1 MDLDEQLELAHL
13 LLQERKCRVC
23 GQEKNLID
31 GYYRTRK
38 NVRLASSYSYE
49 CKECTVKRVCEN
61 NRRNKLKKN
70 IIKKMKQF
78 KVRDFSPQDYNPD
91 LLRKPTENLQ
101 QLMERF
107 TKRLKHVNSED
118 KERISYLQGC
128 IDTVDYLMTG
138 KLPNDGNHNGMKNH
152 RPRHSRLDALD

>member
-1 MDLDEQLELAHL
+1 MDLDDQLQLAHL

-23 GQEKNLID
+23 GETKNIID

-49 CKECTVKRVCEN
+49 CKECTVKRVCAN

-70 IIKKMKQF
+70 RIKKMKQ
-78 KVRDFSPQDYNPD
+78 
-91 LLRKPTENLQ
+91 TENLQ

-107 TKRLKHVNSED
+107 TKRLKQVNPDD
-118 KERISYLQGC
+118 KERVSYLKGC
-128 IDTVDYLMTG
+128 IDTVDYLATG
-138 KLPNDGNHNGMKNH
+138 KLPNDGNHDGMKNH
-152 RPRHSRLDALD
+152 RPRHSDLDALD

>member
-13 LLQERKCRVC
+13 LLQDRKCRVC

-61 NRRNKLKKN
+61 NRRNRLKKN
-70 IIKKMKQF
+70 RIKKMKQ
-78 KVRDFSPQDYNPD
+78 
-91 LLRKPTENLQ
+91 TENLQ

-107 TKRLKHVNSED
+107 TKRLKQVDPDD
-118 KERISYLQGC
+118 KERVSYLKGC
-128 IDTVDYLMTG
+128 IDTVEYLATG
-138 KLPNDGNHNGMKNH
+138 KLPNDGNHDGMKNH
-152 RPRHSRLDALD
+152 RPRHSQLDALD

>member
-13 LLQERKCRVC
+13 LLQDRKCRVC

-38 NVRLASSYSYE
+38 NVRLASSYSFE

-61 NRRNKLKKN
+61 NRRNRLKKN
-70 IIKKMKQF
+70 RIKKMKQ
-78 KVRDFSPQDYNPD
+78 
-91 LLRKPTENLQ
+91 TENLQ

-107 TKRLKHVNSED
+107 TKRLNQTNPDD
-118 KERISYLQGC
+118 KERVSYLKGC
-128 IDTVDYLMTG
+128 IDTVDYLATG
-138 KLPNDGNHNGMKNH
+138 KLPNDGNHDGMKNH
-152 RPRHSRLDALD
+152 RPRHSQLDALD

>member
-13 LLQERKCRVC
+13 LLQDRKCRVC

-61 NRRNKLKKN
+61 NRRNRLKKN
-70 IIKKMKQF
+70 RIKKMKH
-78 KVRDFSPQDYNPD
+78 
-91 LLRKPTENLQ
+91 TENLQ

-107 TKRLKHVNSED
+107 TKRLKQVDPDD
-118 KERISYLQGC
+118 KERVSYLKGC
-128 IDTVDYLMTG
+128 IDTVDYLATG
-138 KLPNDGNHNGMKNH
+138 KLPNDGNHDGMKNH
-152 RPRHSRLDALD
+152 RPRHSQLDALD

>member
-61 NRRNKLKKN
+61 NRRNRLKKN
-70 IIKKMKQF
+70 RIKKMKQ
-78 KVRDFSPQDYNPD
+78 
-91 LLRKPTENLQ
+91 TENLQ

-107 TKRLKHVNSED
+107 TKRLKQVDPDD
-118 KERISYLQGC
+118 KERVSYLKGC
-128 IDTVDYLMTG
+128 KDTVDYLATG
-138 KLPNDGNHNGMKNH
+138 KLPNDGNHDGMKNH
-152 RPRHSRLDALD
+152 RPRHSQLDALD

>member
-1 MDLDEQLELAHL
+1 MDLDDQLQLAHL

-23 GQEKNLID
+23 GEEKNLID

-61 NRRNKLKKN
+61 NRRNRLKKN
-70 IIKKMKQF
+70 RIKKMKQ
-78 KVRDFSPQDYNPD
+78 
-91 LLRKPTENLQ
+91 TENLQ

-107 TKRLKHVNSED
+107 TKRLNHTNPDD
-118 KERISYLQGC
+118 KERVSYLKGC
-128 IDTVDYLMTG
+128 IDTVDYLATG
-138 KLPNDGNHNGMKNH
+138 KLPNDGNHDGMKNH
-152 RPRHSRLDALD
+152 RPRHSDLDALD

>member
-61 NRRNKLKKN
+61 NRRNRLKKN
-70 IIKKMKQF
+70 RIKKMKQ
-78 KVRDFSPQDYNPD
+78 
-91 LLRKPTENLQ
+91 TENLQ

-107 TKRLKHVNSED
+107 TKRLNQTNPDD
-118 KERISYLQGC
+118 KERVSYLKGC
-128 IDTVDYLMTG
+128 IDTVDYLATG
-138 KLPNDGNHNGMKNH
+138 KLPNDGNHLSLIH
-152 RPRHSRLDALD
+152 I

>member
-1 MDLDEQLELAHL
+1 MDLDDQLQLAHL

-23 GQEKNLID
+23 GETKNLID

-49 CKECTVKRVCEN
+49 CKECTVKRVCAN

-70 IIKKMKQF
+70 RIKKMKQ
-78 KVRDFSPQDYNPD
+78 
-91 LLRKPTENLQ
+91 TENLQ

-107 TKRLKHVNSED
+107 TKRLNQTNPDD
-118 KERISYLQGC
+118 KERVSYLKGC
-128 IDTVDYLMTG
+128 IDTVDYLATG
-138 KLPNDGNHNGMKNH
+138 KLPNDGNHDGMKNH
-152 RPRHSRLDALD
+152 RPRHSDLDALD

>member
-61 NRRNKLKKN
+61 NRRNRLKKN
-70 IIKKMKQF
+70 RIKKMKQ
-78 KVRDFSPQDYNPD
+78 
-91 LLRKPTENLQ
+91 TENLQ

-107 TKRLKHVNSED
+107 TKRLKQVDPND
-118 KERISYLQGC
+118 KERLSYLKGC
-128 IDTVDYLMTG
+128 IDTVDYLATG
-138 KLPNDGNHNGMKNH
+138 KLPNDGNHDGMKNH
-152 RPRHSRLDALD
+152 RPSHSQLDALD

>member
-13 LLQERKCRVC
+13 LLQDRKCRVC

-61 NRRNKLKKN
+61 NRRNRLKKN
-70 IIKKMKQF
+70 RIKKMKQ
-78 KVRDFSPQDYNPD
+78 
-91 LLRKPTENLQ
+91 TENLQ

-107 TKRLKHVNSED
+107 TKRLKQVNPDD
-118 KERISYLQGC
+118 KERVSYLKGC
-128 IDTVDYLMTG
+128 IDTVDYLVTG
-138 KLPNDGNHNGMKNH
+138 KLPNDGNHDGMKNH
-152 RPRHSRLDALD
+152 RPRHSQLDALD

>member
-1 MDLDEQLELAHL
+1 MDLDDQLQLAHL

-61 NRRNKLKKN
+61 NRRNRLKKN
-70 IIKKMKQF
+70 RIKKMKQ
-78 KVRDFSPQDYNPD
+78 
-91 LLRKPTENLQ
+91 TENLQ

-107 TKRLKHVNSED
+107 TKRLKQIDPDD
-118 KERISYLQGC
+118 KERVSYLKGC
-128 IDTVDYLMTG
+128 IDTVDYLATG
-138 KLPNDGNHNGMKNH
+138 KLPNDGYHDGMKNH
-152 RPRHSRLDALD
+152 RPRHSQLDALD

>member
-61 NRRNKLKKN
+61 NRRNRLKKN
-70 IIKKMKQF
+70 RIKKMKE
-78 KVRDFSPQDYNPD
+78 
-91 LLRKPTENLQ
+91 TENLQ

-107 TKRLKHVNSED
+107 TKRLKQVDPDD
-118 KERISYLQGC
+118 KERVSYLKGC
-128 IDTVDYLMTG
+128 IDTVDYLATG
-138 KLPNDGNHNGMKNH
+138 KLPNDGNHDGMKNH
-152 RPRHSRLDALD
+152 RPRHSDLDALD

>member
-1 MDLDEQLELAHL
+1 MDLDDQLQLAHL

-61 NRRNKLKKN
+61 NRRNRLKKN
-70 IIKKMKQF
+70 RIKKMKQ
-78 KVRDFSPQDYNPD
+78 
-91 LLRKPTENLQ
+91 TENLQ

-107 TKRLKHVNSED
+107 AKRLNQTNPDD
-118 KERISYLQGC
+118 KERVSYLKGC
-128 IDTVDYLMTG
+128 IDTVDYLATG
-138 KLPNDGNHNGMKNH
+138 KLPNDGNHDGMKNH
-152 RPRHSRLDALD
+152 RPRHSQLDALD

>member
-61 NRRNKLKKN
+61 NRRNRLKKN
-70 IIKKMKQF
+70 RIKKMKQ
-78 KVRDFSPQDYNPD
+78 
-91 LLRKPTENLQ
+91 TENLQ

-107 TKRLKHVNSED
+107 TKRLKQVNPDD
-118 KERISYLQGC
+118 KERASYLKGC
-128 IDTVDYLMTG
+128 IDTVDYLATG
-138 KLPNDGNHNGMKNH
+138 KLPNDGNHDGMKNH
-152 RPRHSRLDALD
+152 RPRHSQLDALD

>member
-61 NRRNKLKKN
+61 NRRNRLKKN
-70 IIKKMKQF
+70 RIKKMKQ
-78 KVRDFSPQDYNPD
+78 
-91 LLRKPTENLQ
+91 TENLQ
-101 QLMERF
+101 QLMEIF
-107 TKRLKHVNSED
+107 TKRLKQVDPDD
-118 KERISYLQGC
+118 KERVSYLKGC
-128 IDTVDYLMTG
+128 IDTVDYLATG
-138 KLPNDGNHNGMKNH
+138 KLPNDGNHDGMKNH
-152 RPRHSRLDALD
+152 RPRHSQLYALD

>member
-1 MDLDEQLELAHL
+1 MNLDDQLQLAHL

-23 GQEKNLID
+23 GETKNLID

-61 NRRNKLKKN
+61 NRRNRLKKN
-70 IIKKMKQF
+70 RIKKMKQ
-78 KVRDFSPQDYNPD
+78 
-91 LLRKPTENLQ
+91 TENLQ

-107 TKRLKHVNSED
+107 TKRLKQVNPDD
-118 KERISYLQGC
+118 KETVSYLKGC
-128 IDTVDYLMTG
+128 IDTVDYLATG
-138 KLPNDGNHNGMKNH
+138 KLPNDGNHDGMKNH
-152 RPRHSRLDALD
+152 RPRHSDLDALD

>member
-23 GQEKNLID
+23 GQEKNLIN

-61 NRRNKLKKN
+61 NRRNRLKKN
-70 IIKKMKQF
+70 RIKKMKQ
-78 KVRDFSPQDYNPD
+78 
-91 LLRKPTENLQ
+91 TENLQ

-107 TKRLKHVNSED
+107 TKRLKQVDPDD
-118 KERISYLQGC
+118 KERVSYLKGC
-128 IDTVDYLMTG
+128 IDTVDYLATG
-138 KLPNDGNHNGMKNH
+138 KLPNDGNHDGMKNH
-152 RPRHSRLDALD
+152 RPRHSQLDALD

>member
-1 MDLDEQLELAHL
+1 MDLDDQLQLAHL

-49 CKECTVKRVCEN
+49 CKECTVKRVCGN

-70 IIKKMKQF
+70 RIKKMKQ
-78 KVRDFSPQDYNPD
+78 
-91 LLRKPTENLQ
+91 TENLQ

-107 TKRLKHVNSED
+107 TKRLKQVDPDD
-118 KERISYLQGC
+118 KERVSYLKGC
-128 IDTVDYLMTG
+128 IDTVDYLATG
-138 KLPNDGNHNGMKNH
+138 KLPNDGNHDGMKNH
-152 RPRHSRLDALD
+152 RPRHSDLDALD

>member
-1 MDLDEQLELAHL
+1 MDLDDQLQLAHL

-23 GQEKNLID
+23 GEEKNLID

-49 CKECTVKRVCEN
+49 CKECTVKRVCAN

-70 IIKKMKQF
+70 RIKKMKQ
-78 KVRDFSPQDYNPD
+78 
-91 LLRKPTENLQ
+91 TENLQ

-107 TKRLKHVNSED
+107 TKRLKQVNPDD
-118 KERISYLQGC
+118 KETVSYLKGC
-128 IDTVDYLMTG
+128 IDTVDYLATG
-138 KLPNDGNHNGMKNH
+138 KLPNDGNHDGMKNH
-152 RPRHSRLDALD
+152 KPRHSDLDALD

>member
-13 LLQERKCRVC
+13 LLQDRKCRVC

-61 NRRNKLKKN
+61 NRRNRLKKN
-70 IIKKMKQF
+70 RIKKMKQ
-78 KVRDFSPQDYNPD
+78 
-91 LLRKPTENLQ
+91 TENLQ

-107 TKRLKHVNSED
+107 TKRLNQANPDD
-118 KERISYLQGC
+118 KERVSYLKGC
-128 IDTVDYLMTG
+128 IDTVDYLATG
-138 KLPNDGNHNGMKNH
+138 KLPNDGNHDGMKNH
-152 RPRHSRLDALD
+152 RPRHSQLDALD

>member
-13 LLQERKCRVC
+13 LLQDRKCRVC

-61 NRRNKLKKN
+61 NRRNRLKKN
-70 IIKKMKQF
+70 RIKKMKQ
-78 KVRDFSPQDYNPD
+78 
-91 LLRKPTENLQ
+91 TENLQ

-107 TKRLKHVNSED
+107 TKRLNQTNPDD
-118 KERISYLQGC
+118 KERVSYLKGC
-128 IDTVDYLMTG
+128 IDTVDYLTTG
-138 KLPNDGNHNGMKNH
+138 KLPNDGNHDGMKNH
-152 RPRHSRLDALD
+152 RPRHSQLDALD

>member
-1 MDLDEQLELAHL
+1 MDLDEQLELAYL
-13 LLQERKCRVC
+13 LLQDRKCRVC

-61 NRRNKLKKN
+61 NRRNRLKKN
-70 IIKKMKQF
+70 RIKKMKQ
-78 KVRDFSPQDYNPD
+78 
-91 LLRKPTENLQ
+91 TENLQ

-107 TKRLKHVNSED
+107 TKRLKQVDPDD
-118 KERISYLQGC
+118 KERVSYLKGC
-128 IDTVDYLMTG
+128 IDTVDYLATG
-138 KLPNDGNHNGMKNH
+138 KLPNDGNHDGMKNH
-152 RPRHSRLDALD
+152 RPRHSQLDALD

>member
-38 NVRLASSYSYE
+38 NVSLASSYSYE

-61 NRRNKLKKN
+61 NRRNRLKKN
-70 IIKKMKQF
+70 RIKKMKQ
-78 KVRDFSPQDYNPD
+78 
-91 LLRKPTENLQ
+91 TENLQ

-107 TKRLKHVNSED
+107 TKRLNQTNPDD
-118 KERISYLQGC
+118 KERVSYLKGC
-128 IDTVDYLMTG
+128 IDTVDYLATG
-138 KLPNDGNHNGMKNH
+138 KLPNDGNHDGMKNH
-152 RPRHSRLDALD
+152 RPRHSQLDALD

>member
-1 MDLDEQLELAHL
+1 MDLDDQLQLAHL

-23 GQEKNLID
+23 GEEKNLID

-61 NRRNKLKKN
+61 NRRNRLKKN
-70 IIKKMKQF
+70 RIKKMKQ
-78 KVRDFSPQDYNPD
+78 
-91 LLRKPTENLQ
+91 TENLQ

-107 TKRLKHVNSED
+107 TKRLNQTNPDD
-118 KERISYLQGC
+118 KERVSYLKGC
-128 IDTVDYLMTG
+128 IDTVDYLAVSYTHLT
-138 KLPNDGNHNGMKNH
+138 LPTIL
-152 RPRHSRLDALD
+152 RV

>member
-1 MDLDEQLELAHL
+1 MDLDDQLQLAHL

-23 GQEKNLID
+23 GEEKNLID

-61 NRRNKLKKN
+61 NRRNRLKKN
-70 IIKKMKQF
+70 RIKKMKQT
-78 KVRDFSPQDYNPD
+78 Q
-91 LLRKPTENLQ
+91 NLQ

-107 TKRLKHVNSED
+107 TKRLNQTNPDD
-118 KERISYLQGC
+118 KERVSYLKGC
-128 IDTVDYLMTG
+128 IDTVDYLATG
-138 KLPNDGNHNGMKNH
+138 RLPNDGNHDGMKNH
-152 RPRHSRLDALD
+152 RPRHSQLDALD

>member
-23 GQEKNLID
+23 CQEKNLID

-61 NRRNKLKKN
+61 NRRNRLKKN
-70 IIKKMKQF
+70 RIKKMKQ
-78 KVRDFSPQDYNPD
+78 
-91 LLRKPTENLQ
+91 TENLQ

-107 TKRLKHVNSED
+107 TKRLKQVNPDD
-118 KERISYLQGC
+118 KERVSYLKGC
-128 IDTVDYLMTG
+128 IDTVDYLATG
-138 KLPNDGNHNGMKNH
+138 KLPNDGNHDGMKNH
-152 RPRHSRLDALD
+152 RPRHSQLDALD

>member
-1 MDLDEQLELAHL
+1 MDLDDQLQLAHL

-23 GQEKNLID
+23 GEEKNLID

-61 NRRNKLKKN
+61 NRRNRLKKN
-70 IIKKMKQF
+70 RIRKMKQ
-78 KVRDFSPQDYNPD
+78 
-91 LLRKPTENLQ
+91 TENLQ

-107 TKRLKHVNSED
+107 TKRLNQTNPDD
-118 KERISYLQGC
+118 KERVSYLKGC
-128 IDTVDYLMTG
+128 IDTVDYLATG
-138 KLPNDGNHNGMKNH
+138 KLPNDGNHDGMKNH
-152 RPRHSRLDALD
+152 RPRHSDLDALD

>member
-1 MDLDEQLELAHL
+1 MDLDDQLQLAHL

-23 GQEKNLID
+23 GEEKNLID

-61 NRRNKLKKN
+61 NRRNRLKKN
-70 IIKKMKQF
+70 RIKKMKQ
-78 KVRDFSPQDYNPD
+78 
-91 LLRKPTENLQ
+91 TENLQ

-107 TKRLKHVNSED
+107 TKRLNQTNPED
-118 KERISYLQGC
+118 KERVSYLKGC
-128 IDTVDYLMTG
+128 IDTVDYLATG
-138 KLPNDGNHNGMKNH
+138 KIPNDGNHDGMKNH
-152 RPRHSRLDALD
+152 RPRHSQLDALD

>member
-1 MDLDEQLELAHL
+1 MDLDEQLELAHQ

-61 NRRNKLKKN
+61 NRRNRLKKN
-70 IIKKMKQF
+70 RIKKMKE
-78 KVRDFSPQDYNPD
+78 
-91 LLRKPTENLQ
+91 TENLQ

-107 TKRLKHVNSED
+107 TKRLKQVNPDD
-118 KERISYLQGC
+118 KERVSYLKGC
-128 IDTVDYLMTG
+128 IDTIDYLATG
-138 KLPNDGNHNGMKNH
+138 KLPNDGNHDGMKNH
-152 RPRHSRLDALD
+152 RPRHSQLDALD

>member
-61 NRRNKLKKN
+61 NRRNRLKKN
-70 IIKKMKQF
+70 RIRKMKQ
-78 KVRDFSPQDYNPD
+78 
-91 LLRKPTENLQ
+91 TENLQ

-107 TKRLKHVNSED
+107 TKRLKQVDPDD
-118 KERISYLQGC
+118 KERVSYLKGC
-128 IDTVDYLMTG
+128 IDTVDYLATG
-138 KLPNDGNHNGMKNH
+138 KLPNDGNHDGMKNH
-152 RPRHSRLDALD
+152 RPRHSQLDALD

>member
-1 MDLDEQLELAHL
+1 MDLDDQLQLAHL

-23 GQEKNLID
+23 GETKNLID

-49 CKECTVKRVCEN
+49 CKECTVKRVCAN

-70 IIKKMKQF
+70 RIKKMKQ
-78 KVRDFSPQDYNPD
+78 
-91 LLRKPTENLQ
+91 TENLQ

-107 TKRLKHVNSED
+107 TKRLKQVNPDD
-118 KERISYLQGC
+118 KERVSYLKGC
-128 IDTVDYLMTG
+128 IDTVDYLATG
-138 KLPNDGNHNGMKNH
+138 KLPNDGNHDGMKNH
-152 RPRHSRLDALD
+152 KPRHSDLDALD

>member
-13 LLQERKCRVC
+13 LLQDRKCRVC

-61 NRRNKLKKN
+61 NRRNRLKKN
-70 IIKKMKQF
+70 RIKKMKQ
-78 KVRDFSPQDYNPD
+78 
-91 LLRKPTENLQ
+91 TENLQ

-107 TKRLKHVNSED
+107 TKRLNQTNPDD
-118 KERISYLQGC
+118 KERLSYLKGC
-128 IDTVDYLMTG
+128 IDTVDYLATG
-138 KLPNDGNHNGMKNH
+138 RLPNDGNHDGMKNH
-152 RPRHSRLDALD
+152 RPRHSQLDALD

>member
-13 LLQERKCRVC
+13 LLQDRKCRVC

-61 NRRNKLKKN
+61 NRRNRLKKN
-70 IIKKMKQF
+70 RIKKMKQ
-78 KVRDFSPQDYNPD
+78 
-91 LLRKPTENLQ
+91 TENLQ

-107 TKRLKHVNSED
+107 TKRLKQVNPDD
-118 KERISYLQGC
+118 KERLSYLKGC
-128 IDTVDYLMTG
+128 IDTVDYLATG
-138 KLPNDGNHNGMKNH
+138 KLPNDGNHDGMKNH
-152 RPRHSRLDALD
+152 RPRHSQLDALD

>member
-1 MDLDEQLELAHL
+1 MDLDDQLQLAHL

-23 GQEKNLID
+23 GEEKNLID

-61 NRRNKLKKN
+61 NRRNRLKKN
-70 IIKKMKQF
+70 RIKKMKQ
-78 KVRDFSPQDYNPD
+78 
-91 LLRKPTENLQ
+91 TENLQ

-107 TKRLKHVNSED
+107 TKRLKQVNPDD
-118 KERISYLQGC
+118 KERLSYLKGC
-128 IDTVDYLMTG
+128 IDTVDYLATG
-138 KLPNDGNHNGMKNH
+138 KLPNDGNHDGMKNH
-152 RPRHSRLDALD
+152 RPRHSDLDALD